1 VLAGNSVQP
10 QVLAR
15 NSLCQQM
22 DLTLHFFVNLLI
34 VTKLA
39 IKLAIA

>member
-1 VLAGNSVQP
+1 MLPGNSVQP
-10 QVLAR
+10 RVLAG

-22 DLTLHFFVNLLI
+22 DLTLHFSVNLLI